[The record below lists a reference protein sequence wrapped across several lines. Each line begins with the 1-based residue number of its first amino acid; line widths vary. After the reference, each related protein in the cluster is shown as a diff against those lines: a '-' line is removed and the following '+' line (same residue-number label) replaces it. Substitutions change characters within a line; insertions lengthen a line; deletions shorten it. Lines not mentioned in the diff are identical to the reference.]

1 MSNSSIIYSII
12 YSIIRYIVII
22 FHYYNY
28 KLSYIYKTHALFISI
43 KKKMDFVTFKIFAL
57 IRQILILKFRNRS
70 NSFINTK

>member
-43 KKKMDFVTFKIFAL
+43 KKNGFYSIQNLRINKT
-57 IRQILILKFRNRS
+57 
-70 NSFINTK
+70 NSHLEISQ

>member
-12 YSIIRYIVII
+12 YSKIRYIVII

-43 KKKMDFVTFKIFAL
+43 KKKNGFCSIQNLRINKT
-57 IRQILILKFRNRS
+57 
-70 NSFINTK
+70 NSHLEISQ